1 MIQYMPREADNKYY
15 NSNLMKAP
23 DFSRNSINIENAHPN
38 GCALA
43 SEKSPHIFG
52 QLAFQFDKTLG
63 NILGSFVGGFVL
75 IQIPA

>member
-52 QLAFQFDKTLG
+52 QLFHIVHAGQHHLDFRNGLQKTETPL
-63 NILGSFVGGFVL
+63 V
-75 IQIPA
+75 